1 MRPLLFVIKICT
13 HYWRL
18 LAKNSRRQ
26 FLLFSLFV
34 NVGLA
39 ALVLLSFFL
48 YFFYST
54 NNRNKTVSTIACPD
68 RLHLFN
74 IIVWCFS
81 FHEHFLCSR
90 GYVRWN
96 IVRPV
101 GEKTFFLFFLSFIHS
116 NCVGFLFFSLFH
128 FIMFYIFSVSTSFFN
143 SFPSLLYV
151 I

>member
-39 ALVLLSFFL
+39 ALVLLSFSL
-48 YFFYST
+48 FFYST

-101 GEKTFFLFFLSFIHS
+101 GEKNFF
-116 NCVGFLFFSLFH
+116 FFSS
-128 FIMFYIFSVSTSFFN
+128 Y
-143 SFPSLLYV
+143 LLYIRIV
-151 I
+151 WDFFFFFTVSFYNVLYFLCINIIF